1 MIQQPLFVLLCGDD
15 LLHFK
20 FSRNHIL
27 DPSIFIAKESRRK
40 KRTEPH
46 FFESH
51 FLNLIPERKSQ
62 LLLHTWHLKMGKAKK
77 STIKFQK
84 KHLKETIERRR
95 QHSKVK
101 KKIAQRKERQK
112 LRETQIGDSGTH
124 NLCKKVL
131 ATWSILKLLCREE
144 QEQRQ

>member
-1 MIQQPLFVLLCGDD
+1 
-15 LLHFK
+15 
-20 FSRNHIL
+20 
-27 DPSIFIAKESRRK
+27 
-40 KRTEPH
+40 
-46 FFESH
+46 
-51 FLNLIPERKSQ
+51 
-62 LLLHTWHLKMGKAKK
+62 MGKAKK

-131 ATWSILKLLCREE
+131 AT
-144 QEQRQ
+144 